1 MIHLNPVR
9 ESNDKVERGM
19 IPTIEDLERMTT
31 YEDFKE
37 ILLTDALNEEGQE
50 KVAKYFKVENQWN
63 DLLLSWKEKKT
74 EVTGFRRY
82 FELLFLVKAE
92 SKCNEVWF
100 SFFKGMHQHATIV
113 AGLLCS
119 KFNYIT
125 NELELRNID
134 VE

>member
-1 MIHLNPVR
+1 VEVDVR
-9 ESNDKVERGM
+9 FR
-19 IPTIEDLERMTT
+19 
-31 YEDFKE
+31 Y
-37 ILLTDALNEEGQE
+37 ILYKGRLGEQLGR
-50 KVAKYFKVENQWN
+50 
-63 DLLLSWKEKKT
+63 SW
-74 EVTGFRRY
+74 VLFQQTGFRRY

-92 SKCNEVWF
+92 SKCDEVWF
-100 SFFKGMHQHATIV
+100 SFFEGMHRHATIV